1 MKISNSFLFDQAIK
15 NIQISQSDVAKSRE
29 RIASGKS
36 LVRPS
41 DDTSK
46 LRSIEILKSQQRK
59 IESFDQT
66 INFLTDRYK
75 LEESVLGSASDIL
88 IRLKELAIQASNDT
102 LSITDREI
110 IGVEVESLRDELIAI
125 ANTRDVEGNFIFA
138 GSKTENQPYVLDQ
151 DTGSVSY
158 EGDNRRLF
166 AAVSETRNIQSNT
179 DGSEIFRG
187 VDREKRTFEL
197 EGIDRAGTFN
207 FRVGKSVIEIEI
219 ESPLTEE
226 GIARSVESA
235 LARSEISSEV
245 DVELVDGIPNLSV
258 TLTGLE
264 SLALDG
270 IEVTQGDASSNPLDV
285 TETSSERVGIA
296 FFEMIGDFLTA
307 LKNDDRGD
315 IARSVSE
322 LTSAQENMAI
332 SLGSIGAKLNNLE
345 RQGDI
350 NADYRFRLDQLL
362 SGEED
367 LDYAKAV
374 TQFNAEMVRLEAT
387 QASFAKVAQ
396 LSLFQ
401 FI

>member
-15 NIQISQSDVAKSRE
+15 NIQTSQSDVAKSRE

-88 IRLKELAIQASNDT
+88 VRLKELAIQASNDT
-102 LSITDREI
+102 LSITDRDI

-138 GSKTENQPYVLDQ
+138 GSKTEDQPYVLDQ

-187 VDREKRTFEL
+187 VDREKRTFQL
-197 EGIDRAGTFN
+197 SGIDQAGTFN
-207 FRVGKSVIEIEI
+207 FRVGKAVIEIEI
-219 ESPLTEE
+219 EAPLTEE
-226 GIARSVESA
+226 GVAHSVESA
-235 LARSEISSEV
+235 LAKSEISSVV
-245 DVELVDGIPNLSV
+245 DVEMVDGLPSLTV

-264 SLALDG
+264 SLALNG
-270 IEVTQGDASSNPLDV
+270 IEVTQGDASSSPLTV
-285 TETSSERVGIA
+285 AETSSEREGIA
-296 FFEMIGDFLTA
+296 FFAMIGDFLSA

-345 RQGDI
+345 RQQDI

-401 FI
+401 YI

>member
-102 LSITDREI
+102 LSITDRDI

-187 VDREKRTFEL
+187 VDRQKRTFGL

>member
-102 LSITDREI
+102 LSITDRDI

-187 VDREKRTFEL
+187 VDRQKRTFGL

-245 DVELVDGIPNLSV
+245 DVELVDGIPNLLV

>member
-102 LSITDREI
+102 LSITDRDI

-245 DVELVDGIPNLSV
+245 DVELVDGIPKLSV

>member
-102 LSITDREI
+102 LSITDRDI

-245 DVELVDGIPNLSV
+245 DVELVDGIPNLLV

>member
-1 MKISNSFLFDQAIK
+1 
-15 NIQISQSDVAKSRE
+15 
-29 RIASGKS
+29 

-88 IRLKELAIQASNDT
+88 VRLKELAIQASNDT
-102 LSITDREI
+102 LSITDRDI

-138 GSKTENQPYVLDQ
+138 GSKTEDQPYVLDQ

-187 VDREKRTFEL
+187 VDREKRTFQL
-197 EGIDRAGTFN
+197 SGIDQAGTFN
-207 FRVGKSVIEIEI
+207 FRVGKAVIEIEI
-219 ESPLTEE
+219 EAPLTEE
-226 GIARSVESA
+226 GVAQSVESA
-235 LARSEISSEV
+235 LAKSEISSVV
-245 DVELVDGIPNLSV
+245 DVEMVDGLPSLTV

-264 SLALDG
+264 SLALNG
-270 IEVTQGDASSNPLDV
+270 IEVTQGDASSSPLTV
-285 TETSSERVGIA
+285 AETSSEREGIA
-296 FFEMIGDFLTA
+296 FFAMIGDFLSA

-345 RQGDI
+345 RQQDI

-401 FI
+401 YI

>member
-1 MKISNSFLFDQAIK
+1 
-15 NIQISQSDVAKSRE
+15 
-29 RIASGKS
+29 
-36 LVRPS
+36 
-41 DDTSK
+41 
-46 LRSIEILKSQQRK
+46 
-59 IESFDQT
+59 
-66 INFLTDRYK
+66 
-75 LEESVLGSASDIL
+75 
-88 IRLKELAIQASNDT
+88 
-102 LSITDREI
+102 
-110 IGVEVESLRDELIAI
+110 
-125 ANTRDVEGNFIFA
+125 
-138 GSKTENQPYVLDQ
+138 
-151 DTGSVSY
+151 
-158 EGDNRRLF
+158 
-166 AAVSETRNIQSNT
+166 VSETRNIQSNT

-219 ESPLTEE
+219 ESPLSEE

-307 LKNDDRGD
+307 LKNDERGD

>member
-219 ESPLTEE
+219 ESPLSEE

>member
-15 NIQISQSDVAKSRE
+15 NIQTSQSDVAKSRE

-88 IRLKELAIQASNDT
+88 VRLKELAIQASNDT
-102 LSITDREI
+102 LSITDRDI

-125 ANTRDVEGNFIFA
+125 VNTRDVEGNFIFA
-138 GSKTENQPYVLDQ
+138 GSKTEDQPYVLDQ

-187 VDREKRTFEL
+187 VDREKRTFQL
-197 EGIDRAGTFN
+197 SGIDQAGTFN
-207 FRVGKSVIEIEI
+207 FRVGKAVIEIEI
-219 ESPLTEE
+219 EAPLTEE
-226 GIARSVESA
+226 GVAQSVESA
-235 LARSEISSEV
+235 LAKSEISSVV
-245 DVELVDGIPNLSV
+245 DVEMVDGLPSLTV

-264 SLALDG
+264 SLALNG
-270 IEVTQGDASSNPLDV
+270 IEVTQGDASSSPLTV
-285 TETSSERVGIA
+285 AETSSEREGIA
-296 FFEMIGDFLTA
+296 FFAMIGDFLSA

-345 RQGDI
+345 RQQDI

-401 FI
+401 YI

>member
-88 IRLKELAIQASNDT
+88 IRLKELAIQASNDA
-102 LSITDREI
+102 LSITDRDI

-197 EGIDRAGTFN
+197 EGIDSAGTFN

-245 DVELVDGIPNLSV
+245 DVELVDGIPNLLV

>member
-88 IRLKELAIQASNDT
+88 IRLKELAIQASNDA
-102 LSITDREI
+102 LSITDRDI

-187 VDREKRTFEL
+187 VDREKRSFEL

>member
-102 LSITDREI
+102 LSITDRDI

>member
-88 IRLKELAIQASNDT
+88 IRLKELAIQASNDA
-102 LSITDREI
+102 LSITDRDI

>member
-15 NIQISQSDVAKSRE
+15 NIQTSQSDVAKSRE

-88 IRLKELAIQASNDT
+88 VRLKELAIQASNDT
-102 LSITDREI
+102 LSITDRDI

-138 GSKTENQPYVLDQ
+138 GSKTEDQPYVLDQ

-187 VDREKRTFEL
+187 VDREKRTFQL
-197 EGIDRAGTFN
+197 SGIDQAGTFN
-207 FRVGKSVIEIEI
+207 FRVGKAVIEIEI
-219 ESPLTEE
+219 EAPLTEE
-226 GIARSVESA
+226 GVAQSVESA
-235 LARSEISSEV
+235 LAKSEISSVV
-245 DVELVDGIPNLSV
+245 DVEMVDGLPRLTV

-264 SLALDG
+264 SLALNG
-270 IEVTQGDASSNPLDV
+270 IEVTQGDASSSPLTV
-285 TETSSERVGIA
+285 AETSSEREGIA
-296 FFEMIGDFLTA
+296 FFAMIGDFLSA

-345 RQGDI
+345 RQQDI

-401 FI
+401 YI

>member
-15 NIQISQSDVAKSRE
+15 NIQTSQSDVAKSRE

-88 IRLKELAIQASNDT
+88 VRLKELAIQASNDT
-102 LSITDREI
+102 LSITDRDI

-138 GSKTENQPYVLDQ
+138 GSKTEDQPYVLDQ

-187 VDREKRTFEL
+187 VDREKRTFQL
-197 EGIDRAGTFN
+197 SGIDQAGTFN
-207 FRVGKSVIEIEI
+207 FRVGKAVIEIEI
-219 ESPLTEE
+219 EAPLTEE
-226 GIARSVESA
+226 GVAQSVESA
-235 LARSEISSEV
+235 LAKSEISSVV
-245 DVELVDGIPNLSV
+245 DVEMVDGLPSLTV

-264 SLALDG
+264 SLALNG
-270 IEVTQGDASSNPLDV
+270 IEVTQGDASSSPLTV
-285 TETSSERVGIA
+285 AETSSEREGIA
-296 FFEMIGDFLTA
+296 FFAMIGDFLSA

-345 RQGDI
+345 RQQDI

-401 FI
+401 YI